1 VLKVRLTRT
10 GRKKRPSYRVV
21 VAEHTA
27 PRDGRVV
34 ERLGYYDPLAEPKIF
49 KVDEERV
56 KHWLSQGAQPSRTV
70 QGLLAKQG
78 LMEPWQAKP
87 ISKRAQA
94 KREAATAAKAAEAA
108 AEAAPAA
115 KAAPTAAA
123 EAAPAAEVPAV
134 EKPTA
139 EKAADLP
146 AEEAPADASG
156 EAEASKE

>member
-1 VLKVRLTRT
+1 MLKVRLTRT

-34 ERLGYYDPLAEPKIF
+34 ERLGYYDPLTEPKVF
-49 KVDEERV
+49 KVDEERM

-78 LMEPWQAKP
+78 LMEPWKAKP

-108 AEAAPAA
+108 
-115 KAAPTAAA
+115 
-123 EAAPAAEVPAV
+123 PAAESAPATEAQAV
-134 EKPTA
+134 EKPAA

-146 AEEAPADASG
+146 AEETPADASG
-156 EAEASKE
+156 GAEASKE